1 MIRRQDVPTHTSVS
15 VGSSSAS
22 LRHCSLS
29 GASAAFVMYSVQI
42 GASVLVAARGARTD
56 IILLHCCLR
65 LQRIVDFAIMPFG
78 FTFEQWQ
85 QLAIAGVLLGT
96 LRIRPIGPFALNSHP
111 ALVV

>member
-1 MIRRQDVPTHTSVS
+1 MIGRQDVPTHTSVS

-65 LQRIVDFAIMPFG
+65 LHRIVDFAIMPFG
-78 FTFEQWQ
+78 FTFHRWRH
-85 QLAIAGVLLGT
+85 LAVPGVLLGT
-96 LRIRPIGPFALNSHP
+96 LRIRPIGLFACKYHRD
-111 ALVV
+111 